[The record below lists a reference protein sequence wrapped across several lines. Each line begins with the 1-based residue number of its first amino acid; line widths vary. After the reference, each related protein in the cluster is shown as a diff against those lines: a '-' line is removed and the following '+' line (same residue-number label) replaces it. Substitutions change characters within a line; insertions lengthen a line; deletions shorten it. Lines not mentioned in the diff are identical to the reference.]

1 MYTALRTRTA
11 GRWLMFCYCVFAM
24 LFTLVPPSL
33 AQSTYG
39 TLRGTIRDQSQAVV
53 PGATVTALNVDGNF
67 SRTTIS
73 DESGNYEA
81 TLPVGEVRIA
91 VDNRELE
98 PQPQCPSRQLS
109 FFHFTSPARLGGIPE
124 DRDSKETRNRLGQ
137 EL

>member
-1 MYTALRTRTA
+1 MHTALRTRTA

-73 DESGNYEA
+73 DESGNYEFQN
-81 TLPVGEVRIA
+81 LPSGALRSQ
-91 VDNRELE
+91 R
-98 PQPQCPSRQLS
+98 
-109 FFHFTSPARLGGIPE
+109 
-124 DRDSKETRNRLGQ
+124 RDYGVQ
-137 EL
+137 EAG